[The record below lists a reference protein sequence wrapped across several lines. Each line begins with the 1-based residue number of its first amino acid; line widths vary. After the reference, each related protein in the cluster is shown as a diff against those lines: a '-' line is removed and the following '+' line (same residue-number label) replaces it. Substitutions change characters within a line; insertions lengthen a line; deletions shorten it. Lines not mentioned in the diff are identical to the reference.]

1 MADATIQQLI
11 LTVREEN
18 AMNREE
24 TQKNTSQI
32 ITLNKTFSEYF
43 QMLKRQQLDEL
54 ESQRDAQR
62 TSGTQAAPLQRM
74 TSGDGGGFGFLGI
87 VAGVLALAP
96 AFIAGIVLGFKDAFT
111 LIFRTLGKSLRLMS
125 RTVGFAFNNTVGRFL
140 SGLTKVFRSNF
151 LLGFGNIGKQT
162 NAFGKLINL
171 RVKDYTTFAGR
182 LGARFGLIVNSVKD
196 MTKSAT
202 FIASVTGVI
211 AKSLGTLALNF
222 IDDQIIQ
229 RIVGLFGRIK
239 DLFSGLAN
247 LARFGASFIPLAPEV
262 KTFISGIQSLGNS
275 VRGLLGFGRVA
286 EQAADTAKA
295 TAGFFS
301 RVGGLFR
308 SLATA
313 LGPVLGVFRTLG
325 RVIFFPLTVVMTIFD
340 AIKGAVSGF
349 EEGGIIGGIL
359 GAVNGI
365 AKGLIALPLDLLKS
379 AIGYIAG
386 FFGFENVKAQL
397 DSFSFEN
404 IFDTIFGSI
413 MKGLEVIG
421 SMFSNLFPAAKA
433 AVSALAPGGEGPM
446 EAFSRVMGEGAA
458 GITPPNTSGSDIN
471 SQASDNQAMRDNG
484 FLGGQSSSTVVTDAS
499 TNVTQT
505 QSFIGEPAPATDNL
519 DRVVQ

>member
-11 LTVREEN
+11 FTVREEN

-54 ESQRDAQR
+54 EAQRDAQR
-62 TSGTQAAPLQRM
+62 TSETQTAPLQRM
-74 TSGDGGGFGFLGI
+74 TTEDGGGFGFLAVI
-87 VAGVLALAP
+87 AGVLAAGGALLVGFVDGFRDAVTVVLRGLRGLFRLSLIRPLQAIFTDININLLDKFKGLFNTVRGFRPPSFPRGPFLAIFEIFDDFGRGLSNVGQSVRTV
-96 AFIAGIVLGFKDAFT
+96 ASRVLGNFT
-111 LIFRTLGKSLRLMS
+111 L
-125 RTVGFAFNNTVGRFL
+125 GFN
-140 SGLTKVFRSNF
+140 
-151 LLGFGNIGKQT
+151 KQIIE
-162 NAFGKLINL
+162 FGKVTDGRI
-171 RVKDYTTFAGR
+171 KDFKTVSGR
-182 LGARFGLIVNSVKD
+182 LGAV
-196 MTKSAT
+196 
-202 FIASVTGVI
+202 
-211 AKSLGTLALNF
+211 LGTLAD
-222 IDDQIIQ
+222 IPRAI
-229 RIVGLFGRIK
+229 
-239 DLFSGLAN
+239 AN
-247 LARFGASFIPLAPEV
+247 IPEIRSFTDGV
-262 KTFISGIQSLGNS
+262 RSLGNS

-286 EQAADTAKA
+286 EQAADTAK
-295 TAGFFS
+295 TTTGFFS

-379 AIGYIAG
+379 AIGYVAG

-421 SMFSNLFPAAKA
+421 SMFSNIFPAAKA